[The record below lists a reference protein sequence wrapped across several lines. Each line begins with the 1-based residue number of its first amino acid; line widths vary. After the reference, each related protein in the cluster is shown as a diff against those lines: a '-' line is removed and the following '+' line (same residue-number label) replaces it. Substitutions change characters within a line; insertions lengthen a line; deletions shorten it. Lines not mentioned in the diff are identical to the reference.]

1 MKSVAPYGLDQKERT
16 KRTEI
21 LKTFGYTW
29 EGMCPFLSFEEFET
43 YKKEHPDSYFYA
55 IYPDNSEAVI
65 EQSQMARMEDAYK
78 RGDIY
83 IGVTYVDDQMS
94 KEIEQLTNT

>member
-1 MKSVAPYGLDQKERT
+1 MKSVAPYYLDQKERARRT
-16 KRTEI
+16 KV

-29 EGMCPFLSFEEFET
+29 EGMYPFLSFEEFET
-43 YKKEHPDSYFYA
+43 YKKEHPDSYFYV

-83 IGVTYVDDQMS
+83 IGITYVDDQMS